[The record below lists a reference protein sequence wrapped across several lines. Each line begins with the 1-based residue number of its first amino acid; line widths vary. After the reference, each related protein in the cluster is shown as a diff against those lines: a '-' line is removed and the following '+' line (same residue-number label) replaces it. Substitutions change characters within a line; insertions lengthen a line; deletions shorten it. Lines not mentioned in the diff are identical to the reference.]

1 MRVILSS
8 LEKEKIEKVVRGRL
22 KRQTKQVIA
31 FSTPISS
38 IISTAILGSTF
49 IKKIERLIEKAS
61 NKLNVPSSSIRIK
74 TEKPWAA
81 SYNWLVFYKT
91 SLETKIK
98 FEGRIKDLIKQKQV
112 SEIKKKQR
120 ILKNKEIARIKKQTK
135 LLKLVEEL
143 DIDIYEIFKD
153 INKKDNPKF

>member
-1 MRVILSS
+1 MILSS

-22 KRQTKQVIA
+22 KRQTKHVIA
-31 FSTPISS
+31 FSIGFSS
-38 IISTAILGSTF
+38 LIGTAVLSSTF
-49 IKKIERLIEKAS
+49 IKKIESLIEKAS

-74 TEKPWAA
+74 FERPW
-81 SYNWLVFYKT
+81 YDYMVFYKT